1 MIPEN
6 SIIVRSRIKEAAERA
21 GRRADDIILVCVT
34 KTVGVPQIEEA
45 LAAGVAD
52 IGESRVQDAEIK
64 FKAIGMRAKWHLIGH
79 LQTNKVKDAVR
90 IFDLIHSVDSLKL
103 AEEIS
108 KRAGVFDKTQEILVE
123 VKTSEEATKYGAA
136 PGEILDLVGK
146 TAALPHI
153 KIMGL
158 MTMAPIVSD
167 AEEARPYFK
176 RLREISEAIAAKKID
191 NVNMRYLSMGM
202 TQDFEVAIEEGAN
215 MVRVGHAIFEG

>member
-136 PGEILDLVGK
+136 TEKVLDLVEK
-146 TAALPHI
+146 AAALPHI